1 MRKLKEAFLTY
12 FCQPLLCHCRI
23 NSSNVKHIEAIGFG
37 EFTAT
42 IQAPNAAG
50 LLPSQCREPPR
61 KQHDH

>member
-1 MRKLKEAFLTY
+1 MRKLKEAFLAY
-12 FCQPLLCHCRI
+12 FCQPLLRHCRI

-50 LLPSQCREPPR
+50 YCPANAENRHE